1 MGDFIIYCDGASR
14 GNPGEAGIGY
24 VIADR
29 EGAVLKEESDYL
41 GQATNNVAEY
51 TALVRSLQNSLK
63 LGARRVK
70 VYSDSELMVKQI
82 KGEYKVKNPG
92 LAPLYRQA
100 MELISQLE
108 AFNIIHIPR
117 DRNKKADELA
127 NKGIDAGLTEQ
138 G

>member
-127 NKGIDAGLTEQ
+127 NKGIDAALTQ
-138 G
+138 QS

>member
-127 NKGIDAGLTEQ
+127 NKGIDIV
-138 G
+138 

>member
-1 MGDFIIYCDGASR
+1 MGDIIIHCDGASR

-29 EGAVLKEESDYL
+29 EGVVLKEECDYL
-41 GQATNNVAEY
+41 GQSTNNVAEY
-51 TALVRSLQNSLK
+51 TALVRSLQDSLK

-82 KGEYKVKNPG
+82 KGEYKVKSPG

-100 MELISQLE
+100 KELISQFE

-117 DRNKKADELA
+117 DRNKQADELA
-127 NKGIDAGLTEQ
+127 NKGIDAALTQ
-138 G
+138 QS